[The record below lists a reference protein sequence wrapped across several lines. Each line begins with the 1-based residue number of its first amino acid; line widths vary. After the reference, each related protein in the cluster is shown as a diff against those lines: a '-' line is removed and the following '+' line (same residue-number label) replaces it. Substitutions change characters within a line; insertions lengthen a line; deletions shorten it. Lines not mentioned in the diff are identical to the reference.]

1 MNHLKQIAAK
11 LADYQLDALLVT
23 SEPGEY
29 YATGFHGEGYVLI
42 TPNKN
47 YYSTDSRYIEAAT
60 AIEGVE
66 LTSINAGKSH
76 LELAVEHVQ
85 ANGIKAL
92 GIEEGYMSVDEF
104 GRIRA
109 ALPGDVE
116 LVPAQKLLTDLRAQK
131 DEEELGYMRR
141 AQECTDK
148 AFTEILNFIKP
159 GVTEKEI
166 AARLTYLMMSFGARK
181 NSFDPI
187 VASGPNGSMPHAIP
201 TERKIQTGEF
211 VTMDFGCMYEGY
223 CSDMTRTVCV
233 GEPTEEMEKVYN
245 TVQAAQKAG
254 IAVAKAGVPGCD
266 IHNAAHDV
274 IRAAGYGEYF
284 GHGFG
289 HSLGLEIHEDPG
301 ARATNKEP
309 MPLHCT
315 VSAEPGIYLPGR
327 FGVRIEDVVFLTED
341 GCIDITNSPKELIKL

>member
-11 LADYQLDALLVT
+11 LADYQLDALLIT

-29 YATGFHGEGYVLI
+29 YATGFHGEGYVLV
-42 TPNKN
+42 TPNQN
-47 YYSTDSRYIEAAT
+47 YYSTDSRYIEAAA
-60 AIEGVE
+60 AIKGVE

-76 LELAVEHVQ
+76 LELTVEHIQ
-85 ANGIKAL
+85 ADGIKAL
-92 GIEEGYMSVDEF
+92 GIEEGYMSVAEF

-159 GVTEKEI
+159 GVTENEI

-201 TERKIQTGEF
+201 TERRIQTGEF

-223 CSDMTRTVCV
+223 CAPSAWASPPR
-233 GEPTEEMEKVYN
+233 
-245 TVQAAQKAG
+245 
-254 IAVAKAGVPGCD
+254 
-266 IHNAAHDV
+266 
-274 IRAAGYGEYF
+274 RWR
-284 GHGFG
+284 
-289 HSLGLEIHEDPG
+289 
-301 ARATNKEP
+301 RATTP
-309 MPLHCT
+309 FWPPRRRALPL
-315 VSAEPGIYLPGR
+315 LGR
-327 FGVRIEDVVFLTED
+327 A
-341 GCIDITNSPKELIKL
+341 SPAVTSTTPRMT

>member
-11 LADYQLDALLVT
+11 LPDYRLDALLIT

-29 YATGFHGEGYVLI
+29 YATGFHGEGYVLV
-42 TPNKN
+42 TPHKN
-47 YYSTDSRYIEAAT
+47 YYTTDSRYIEAAA
-60 AIEGVE
+60 AIEHVDMTMVG
-66 LTSINAGKSH
+66 AGKSH
-76 LELAVEHVQ
+76 LELAVEHV
-85 ANGIKAL
+85 KAEGVRTL
-92 GIEEGYMSVDEF
+92 GIEDGYLSVADYE
-104 GRIRA
+104 RIRTA
-109 ALPGDVE
+109 MPRGVE
-116 LVPAQKLLTDLRAQK
+116 LVSAQQLLTDLRAQK

-141 AQECTDK
+141 AQACTDK

-159 GVTEKEI
+159 GVTENEI
-166 AARLTYLMMSFGARK
+166 AARLTYLMMTYGARK

-201 TERKIQTGEF
+201 TERKVGQGEF
-211 VTMDFGCMYEGY
+211 VTMDFGCMVEGY

-233 GEPTEEMEKVYN
+233 GEPTEEMVKVYN
-245 TVQAAQKAG
+245 TVLEAQKAG

-266 IHNAAHDV
+266 IHNAAHEV

-301 ARATNKEP
+301 ARPANKNP
-309 MPLHCT
+309 MPLHCA

-327 FGVRIEDVVFLTED
+327 FGVRIEDVIVLTET
-341 GCIDITNSPKELIKL
+341 GCIDITGSSKELIIL

>member
-11 LADYQLDALLVT
+11 LPDYRLDALLIT

-29 YATGFHGEGYVLI
+29 YATGFHGEGYVLV
-42 TPNKN
+42 TPHKN
-47 YYSTDSRYIEAAT
+47 YYTTDSRYIEAAA
-60 AIEGVE
+60 AIENVDMTMIG
-66 LTSINAGKSH
+66 AGKGH
-76 LELAVEHVQ
+76 LELAVEHV
-85 ANGIKAL
+85 KAEGVRTL
-92 GIEEGYMSVDEF
+92 GIEEGYLSVADYE
-104 GRIRA
+104 RIRA
-109 ALPGDVE
+109 AMPRGVE

-141 AQECTDK
+141 AQACTDK
-148 AFTEILNFIKP
+148 AFAEILNFIKP
-159 GVTEKEI
+159 GVTENEI
-166 AARLTYLMMSFGARK
+166 AARLTYLMMNYGARK

-201 TERKIQTGEF
+201 TERQVGQGEF
-211 VTMDFGCMYEGY
+211 VTMDFGCMVEGY

-233 GEPTEEMEKVYN
+233 GQPTEEMVKVYN
-245 TVQAAQKAG
+245 TVLEAQKAG

-266 IHNAAHDV
+266 IHNAAREV

-301 ARATNKEP
+301 ARPANKNP
-309 MPLHCT
+309 MPLHCA

-327 FGVRIEDVVFLTED
+327 FGVRIEDVIVLTET
-341 GCIDITNSPKELIKL
+341 GCIDITGSPKELIIL

>member
-11 LADYQLDALLVT
+11 LPDYRLDALLIT

-29 YATGFHGEGYVLI
+29 YATGFHGEGYVLV
-42 TPNKN
+42 TPHKN
-47 YYSTDSRYIEAAT
+47 YYTTDSRYIEAAA
-60 AIEGVE
+60 AIEHVDMTMVG
-66 LTSINAGKSH
+66 AGKSH
-76 LELAVEHVQ
+76 LELAVEHV
-85 ANGIKAL
+85 KAEGVRTL
-92 GIEEGYMSVDEF
+92 GIEDGYLSVADYE
-104 GRIRA
+104 RIRA
-109 ALPGDVE
+109 AMPRGVE
-116 LVPAQKLLTDLRAQK
+116 LVSAQQLLTDLRAQK

-141 AQECTDK
+141 AQACTDK

-159 GVTEKEI
+159 GVTENEI
-166 AARLTYLMMSFGARK
+166 AARLTYLMMTYGARK

-201 TERKIQTGEF
+201 TERKVGQGEF
-211 VTMDFGCMYEGY
+211 VTMDFGCMVEGY

-233 GEPTEEMEKVYN
+233 GQPTEEMVKVYN
-245 TVQAAQKAG
+245 TVLEAQKAG

-266 IHNAAHDV
+266 IHNAAHEV

-301 ARATNKEP
+301 ARPANKNP
-309 MPLHCT
+309 MPLHCA

-327 FGVRIEDVVFLTED
+327 FGVRIEDVIVLTET
-341 GCIDITNSPKELIKL
+341 GCIDITGSSKELIIL

>member
-92 GIEEGYMSVDEF
+92 GIEEGYMSVAEF

-223 CSDMTRTVCV
+223 CSDMTRTVAL
-233 GEPTEEMEKVYN
+233 GHATEEMRKVYD
-245 TVQAAQKAG
+245 TVLRAQLAG
-254 IAVAKAGVPGCD
+254 IAASHAGASGKSIDGAARD
-266 IHNAAHDV
+266 I
-274 IRAAGYGEYF
+274 ITEAGYGPYF
-284 GHGFG
+284 GHSYG
-289 HSLGLEIHEDPG
+289 HSLGLEIHEAPNCTPRNENPIPAG
-301 ARATNKEP
+301 AV
-309 MPLHCT
+309 C
-315 VSAEPGIYLPGR
+315 SAEPGIYIPGK
-327 FGVRIEDVVFLTED
+327 FGVRIEDVVIFREG
-341 GCIDITNSPKELIKL
+341 GCEVITHSPKELTIL

>member
-11 LADYQLDALLVT
+11 LPDYRLDALLIT

-29 YATGFHGEGYVLI
+29 YATGFHGEGYVLV
-42 TPNKN
+42 TPHKN
-47 YYSTDSRYIEAAT
+47 YYTTDSRYIEAAA
-60 AIEGVE
+60 AIENVDMTMIG
-66 LTSINAGKSH
+66 AGKGH
-76 LELAVEHVQ
+76 LELAVEHVKT
-85 ANGIKAL
+85 AGVRTL
-92 GIEEGYMSVDEF
+92 GIEEGYLSVADYD
-104 GRIRA
+104 RIRA
-109 ALPGDVE
+109 AMPRGVE

-141 AQECTDK
+141 AQACTDK

-159 GVTEKEI
+159 GVTENEI
-166 AARLTYLMMSFGARK
+166 AARLTYLMMTYGARK

-201 TERKIQTGEF
+201 TERKVGQGEV
-211 VTMDFGCMYEGY
+211 VTMDFGCMVEGY

-233 GEPTEEMEKVYN
+233 GQPTEEMVKVYN
-245 TVQAAQKAG
+245 TVLEAQKAG

-266 IHNAAHDV
+266 IHNAAHEV

-301 ARATNKEP
+301 ARPANKNP
-309 MPLHCT
+309 MPLHCA

-327 FGVRIEDVVFLTED
+327 FGVRIEDVIVLTET
-341 GCIDITNSPKELIKL
+341 GCIDITGSSKELIIL

>member
-11 LADYQLDALLVT
+11 LPDYQLDALLIT

-29 YATGFHGEGYVLI
+29 YATGFHGEGYVLV
-42 TPNKN
+42 TPHKN
-47 YYSTDSRYIEAAT
+47 YYTTDSRYIEAAAT
-60 AIEGVE
+60 IQGVE
-66 LTSINAGKSH
+66 MTLIGADKGH
-76 LELAVEHVQ
+76 LDLAVEHV
-85 ANGIKAL
+85 KAEGTKTL
-92 GIEEGYMSVDEF
+92 GIEEGYLSVGDF
-104 GRIRA
+104 DRIRA
-109 ALPGDVE
+109 AMPGDVE
-116 LVPAQKLLTDLRAQK
+116 LVSAQKLLTDLRAQK
-131 DEEELGYMRR
+131 DAEELDYMRR
-141 AQECTDK
+141 AQACTDK

-159 GVTEKEI
+159 GVTENEI
-166 AARLTYLMMSFGARK
+166 AARLTYLMMTYGARK

-201 TERKIQTGEF
+201 TERKVGVGEF
-211 VTMDFGCMYEGY
+211 VTMDFGCMVEGY
-223 CSDMTRTVCV
+223 CSDMTRTICV
-233 GEPTEEMEKVYN
+233 GQPTEEMVKVYN
-245 TVQAAQKAG
+245 TVLEAQKAG

-301 ARATNKEP
+301 ARPANKEP
-309 MPLHCT
+309 MPLHCA

-327 FGVRIEDVVFLTED
+327 FGVRIEDVILLTED
-341 GCIDITNSPKELIKL
+341 GCIDITQSPKELIVL